1 MAAHHYI
8 IAGLK
13 RLTPKIPMVD
23 MGKPVKIRDLA
34 LQMIELSGLVPE
46 KDIPLQYTGLRP
58 GEKLYEELLVDGN
71 AKETKIK
78 LIMLAVEPMIDWSE
92 LEPLLVTL
100 KEACL
105 NNNSNDIRQILIKLV
120 PGFKPQSP
128 ILDFTDND

>member
-1 MAAHHYI
+1 MF
-8 IAGLK
+8 
-13 RLTPKIPMVD
+13 RVWF
-23 MGKPVKIRDLA
+23 
-34 LQMIELSGLVPE
+34 
-46 KDIPLQYTGLRP
+46 
-58 GEKLYEELLVDGN
+58 GEKLYAELLVDGN
-71 AKETKIK
+71 AKESKNK

-92 LEPLLVTL
+92 LEPLLVKL